1 MPGGRSRAFESAL
14 HPDGA
19 RVLREFVSARG
30 GLYVGVCA
38 GSYFGASSYA
48 FDRGGPL
55 QVLEP
60 EPDSAA
66 KHSDSPASAEGQK
79 EGLKEDKKEA
89 QEGKKQ
95 REARLLCF
103 HPGCATGPVLAPY
116 DYASNKGARCV
127 ECNELRMRRA
137 SLCNCTAVTL
147 M

>member
-1 MPGGRSRAFESAL
+1 MFFMPGGRSRAFEGDL

-60 EPDSAA
+60 EPEPEPAA
-66 KHSDSPASAEGQK
+66 KYSKDSPASAEGK
-79 EGLKEDKKEA
+79 
-89 QEGKKQ
+89 
-95 REARLLCF
+95 RERKARLLCF

-116 DYASNKGARCV
+116 DYASNKGAR
-127 ECNELRMRRA
+127 
-137 SLCNCTAVTL
+137 
-147 M
+147 

>member
-1 MPGGRSRAFESAL
+1 MPGGRSRAFEGAL
-14 HPDGA
+14 HPEGT

-60 EPDSAA
+60 EPEPEPERAA
-66 KHSDSPASAEGQK
+66 KHLKDSPASAEA
-79 EGLKEDKKEA
+79 DEA
-89 QEGKKQ
+89 EGKKEEKKL

-116 DYASNKGARCV
+116 DYASNKGAR
-127 ECNELRMRRA
+127 
-137 SLCNCTAVTL
+137 
-147 M
+147 